1 MVVPIQRNSETD
13 EVSQGKCDSK
23 DLDIMSHSADT
34 KAWETLEH
42 FDLEL
47 VRDPRSVCLGLSTD
61 GFHPH
66 SEASCPCS
74 CQPVFIMPYNMPSN
88 KCLKQG
94 YVFLALVISGPK
106 EPRK

>member
-23 DLDIMSHSADT
+23 DLDIMSHPADT
-34 KAWETLEH
+34 KAWEALEH

-61 GFHPH
+61 
-66 SEASCPCS
+66 
-74 CQPVFIMPYNMPSN
+74 VFILTARPVVRVLASQFLS
-88 KCLKQG
+88 CLTICRPTN
-94 YVFLALVISGPK
+94 V
-106 EPRK
+106 